1 MSRPSPTLAAGLLD
15 LFVAPASLFRV
26 LPDRRWWGWA
36 AFLLIAVSIA
46 VAIYVFVSPM
56 SPEWIVD
63 QQVQQ
68 MGDRMSDADIERIRP
83 QLVSMA
89 PHTAVFSALGA
100 VFFLGLIVLLVGSAY
115 MLLSRLATSGP
126 KRGWGTWLRFTTWT
140 QLPGVVYAIGL
151 LVLALVSGG
160 PDQPLGMMGYASLNN
175 LVLDLPPDHRWYN
188 LAVNLDL
195 FTLWSLVLAVIGFRI
210 WTGAS
215 TARSVVLGLLPWV
228 LIFGIWALFT

>member
-126 KRGWGTWLRFTTWT
+126 KHGWGTWLRFTTWT